1 MHFRRAQQL
10 NNRRLDGAM
19 KGVRYVAAAGEAEG
33 DKNMIEVLM
42 G

>member
-1 MHFRRAQQL
+1 
-10 NNRRLDGAM
+10 M